1 MEDVGS
7 GEQVIIVNL
16 LAEVN
21 EQEQLTVVEGMEVVA
36 YFMLRIKFNDYTLL
50 KQRWTTICFFL
61 ISANKGDLTS
71 DQLSSDA
78 VETTA
83 AEAVL
88 TDCKESIPGQQ
99 HQVTCIALSMVNSR
113 VG

>member
-1 MEDVGS
+1 MEEVGLS

-16 LAEVN
+16 LTEVDG
-21 EQEQLTVVEGMEVVA
+21 QEQLTVVEGMEVVA
-36 YFMLRIKFNDYTLL
+36 YFMLRINDYTLL

-61 ISANKGDLTS
+61 TSANKGDLTS

-99 HQVTCIALSMVNSR
+99 HQVTCIALIMVNSW